1 MYRYPTTSGLPSLI
15 FGPKQIKDGNVFRVG
30 YNSRV
35 SRLGFGD
42 DFTPTVSGFR
52 PQNLFNSISG
62 LILHPSILFFFSKKN
77 LKISYFLEKLGEQS
91 VCRSL

>member
-62 LILHPSILFFFSKKN
+62 LILHHQFCSFFQKKIEDLLFFG
-77 LKISYFLEKLGEQS
+77 KIRGTKCL
-91 VCRSL
+91 